1 MDKIFLYRVS
11 STKSRVSVDD
21 KVFLAFP
28 STKQGFFVDK
38 IFLYSVS
45 STKWGFFVDG
55 AMVFGTIPGSN
66 GVFSD

>member
-1 MDKIFLYRVS
+1 MGLFRGQDLPLQCFVHKMGL
-11 STKSRVSVDD
+11 
-21 KVFLAFP
+21 
-28 STKQGFFVDK
+28 FVDK